1 MAKIMNPAF
10 HRSRPIKT
18 FGSVMPF
25 LFSAIDENPDK
36 VMISKQ
42 IKGFTLDALGLSVFG
57 ELYSLSVGSV
67 PRVLMV
73 GFTQALT
80 FSR

>member
-1 MAKIMNPAF
+1 MASIQEDWDGIQIMNPAF

-57 ELYSLSVGSV
+57 ELGFVG
-67 PRVLMV
+67 
-73 GFTQALT
+73 
-80 FSR
+80 